1 MVPQWSPRARAVLQ
15 ALFVTFLWSTSWVL
29 IKIGLA
35 DLPALT
41 FAGLRYGLA
50 ALCLAALVAPAPAQ
64 RAALRALTRRE
75 WARLAG
81 LGLIVI
87 AAAQG
92 AQFLGLA
99 YLPALTVSLLLNC
112 TPVLVAGLGLVL
124 LAERPTRRQWLGVAL
139 FLAGVGVYFYPVALP
154 DAQAVGVGIVIGGVA
169 ANAVG
174 AVLGRGINRAGTI
187 APLLVTLVSM
197 SVGAAVLLSA
207 GVAVQGL
214 PALGPRQWAIIGWL
228 AVVNTAF
235 AFTLWN
241 RTLRTLAAVESS
253 LINSTMLVQVAVL
266 AWLFLGEPIT
276 GQGALGMALAG
287 AGVLLVQLR
296 GGLSGVSARRPLRR
310 PAGRRALR
318 DK

>member
-1 MVPQWSPRARAVLQ
+1 MVPHLSPRGRAVIQ

-35 DLPALT
+35 ELPALT

-50 ALCLAALVAPAPAQ
+50 ALCLAPLVAGAPAQ
-64 RAALRALTRRE
+64 RAALHALSRRD

-99 YLPALTVSLLLNC
+99 ALPALTVSLLLNC
-112 TPVLVAGLGLVL
+112 TPVLVAGLGVVL

-154 DAQAVGVGIVIGGVA
+154 ADQALGVVIVIGGVG

-174 AVLGRGINRAGTI
+174 AVLGRSINRAGTI
-187 APLLVTLVSM
+187 PPLVVTLVSM
-197 SVGAAVLLSA
+197 GVGAAVLLVV
-207 GVAVQGL
+207 GVAAQGL
-214 PALGPRQWAIIGWL
+214 PALGQRQWAIIGWL

-241 RTLRTLAAVESS
+241 RTLRILAAVESS
-253 LINSTMLVQVAVL
+253 IINSTMLVQVAVL
-266 AWLFLGEPIT
+266 AWLFLGEAIS

-287 AGVLLVQLR
+287 AGVLLVQVR
-296 GGLSGVSARRPLRR
+296 GGGAAVA
-310 PAGRRALR
+310 AWWRALR
-318 DK
+318 LARAPGK